1 MMQREE
7 QIEEETILAFTVSD
21 EALEQAANL
30 NFSLGN
36 CTDARICP
44 MPA

>member
-1 MMQREE
+1 MQQEE
-7 QIEEETILAFTVSD
+7 QIEQETILAFTVSD
-21 EALEQAANL
+21 QALEQAANS

-36 CTDARICP
+36 CTDARVCP